1 MPSTSANTAAGA
13 IRFLPPSVSVS
24 FCKAANDPEQ
34 AASAPGPQNIETS
47 NSKAHHGSA
56 KHEVR
61 LRPLWRFRPRSGFA
75 PTDET
80 LRRKRATTRD
90 ALEGEADIWC
100 ATRLEG
106 GVYEKLLEYVLL
118 SVAATELIHAVYGRA
133 HNGDRFGVTSGGTGQ
148 LSLGDRQR
156 VVAHDAGDGAAAR
169 GEGTHGVDHALR
181 GRDTTRR
188 GQRHQPVRQSE
199 CGKTVTDPSLRLVS
213 QFLPAVSDIDAEA
226 LEAEEHRGRVLHV
239 DVDIRRGDRE
249 RRAEVPEPSIVEFEY
264 CVIITALHPEKSAV
278 PQVLATLPVGGKR
291 SEPLDAFATPALHF
305 HYVGDGVRAPEIAG
319 VQLDRAASAGFG
331 GDIVAD
337 LFVSE
342 GLAGQHRRVA

>member
-90 ALEGEADIWC
+90 ALDGEADIWC

-106 GVYEKLLEYVLL
+106 GVYEKLLEYAAALALAVEIGRPRASKCCMTLLL
-118 SVAATELIHAVYGRA
+118 SGMIAVQMPR
-133 HNGDRFGVTSGGTGQ
+133 
-148 LSLGDRQR
+148 
-156 VVAHDAGDGAAAR
+156 
-169 GEGTHGVDHALR
+169 
-181 GRDTTRR
+181 
-188 GQRHQPVRQSE
+188 
-199 CGKTVTDPSLRLVS
+199 SLRLKR
-213 QFLPAVSDIDAEA
+213 LA
-226 LEAEEHRGRVLHV
+226 LEMSYAN
-239 DVDIRRGDRE
+239 
-249 RRAEVPEPSIVEFEY
+249 
-264 CVIITALHPEKSAV
+264 
-278 PQVLATLPVGGKR
+278 
-291 SEPLDAFATPALHF
+291 
-305 HYVGDGVRAPEIAG
+305 
-319 VQLDRAASAGFG
+319 
-331 GDIVAD
+331 
-337 LFVSE
+337 
-342 GLAGQHRRVA
+342 